1 MPVSKPGRAWELEP
15 GAIQNPIMLN
25 RDAVEAQPRA
35 TESRRGGQS
44 AKNLIER
51 SGLSEMFGFH
61 LRMAYVAI
69 SRHFAAVMAPLD
81 LTQKQLGVLWLIG
94 ANGGV
99 SQVALAKAL
108 SMDRASMMAIV
119 DRLEGRGLLVRE
131 RSKQDGRRQE
141 LYLTPKGRKLYAQS
155 KTVIAEHER
164 WIVQSFSDSEANAL
178 RDALDRI
185 RE

>member
-1 MPVSKPGRAWELEP
+1 
-15 GAIQNPIMLN
+15 MLN
-25 RDAVEAQPRA
+25 RDGVEQRPRLNGI
-35 TESRRGGQS
+35 RRSEKNSQS
-44 AKNLIER
+44 LIAR

-69 SRHFAAVMAPLD
+69 SRHFASAMAPLD

-99 SQVALAKAL
+99 SQVALASAL

-141 LYLTPKGRKLYAQS
+141 LYLTPKGRKLHAQS
-155 KTVIAEHER
+155 KAVIEEHER
-164 WIVQSFSDSEANAL
+164 WIVQRFSDSEASAL